1 MRDAPTFR
9 ARSAPFADGPL
20 MVERVTSPS
29 DSSTSSSSSLL
40 RTAADS
46 SGPGTAAGP
55 EGSASARDSAEDRLR
70 GLLAANRSVVSELAL
85 PGVLRRIVE
94 AARAI
99 AGARYAALGVI
110 GPDGRLEQFIH
121 AGMDEDTV
129 ERIGHLPTGRGVL
142 GALIEQ
148 PEPIR
153 LHTIGDDPRSA
164 GFPAAHPP
172 MQGFL
177 GVPVRSRGEVFGN
190 LYLTDRVDGSDFSA
204 DDEDLVVALA
214 ASAGV
219 AIENARLYEESRR
232 RQEWLRASA
241 EISRDLLRPGLGDE
255 VLVRIADAMLRL
267 ADADVVTLDFP
278 EGDPATPAHQVREDA
293 SRLVIEVARGVETDD
308 LQGTAYPTA
317 PSLAGEAM
325 RERRVVL
332 VDGTGPLDPALTPV
346 IADGIWGPA
355 MACPLVGEEG
365 VRGAVVVARC
375 VGSRP
380 FSPSDVE
387 TAEQLALHAA
397 VALELADGR
406 RDEER
411 VAMLEDR
418 HRIAR
423 DLHDHVIQRIF
434 ATELTLEA
442 VTGRATDPAVRAA
455 LGRAVEDLDETIR
468 RIRTSIFDLQGARSS
483 PDARAVLLE
492 VVRSSTAGLGFEPAL
507 RLEGPVATVLDP
519 ALLHDVTAV
528 LREGL
533 TNVVKHSRC
542 TKVDVHVTVT
552 ASCVTVEVTD
562 DGSAMSPGTGRGAAG
577 PEDADHTD
585 APGTGRP
592 VRPTHGR
599 GLDNLTS
606 RARAR
611 HGECTLATDERGTV
625 LTWTAPLTS

>member
-1 MRDAPTFR
+1 LVHDVDARDDPGPGR
-9 ARSAPFADGPL
+9 SVAREDCPL
-20 MVERVTSPS
+20 MVRSALSLHDPSSP
-29 DSSTSSSSSLL
+29 
-40 RTAADS
+40 
-46 SGPGTAAGP
+46 P
-55 EGSASARDSAEDRLR
+55 GSAEERLR

-85 PGVLRRIVE
+85 PGVLRRSVE

-110 GPDGRLEQFIH
+110 GPDGMLEQFIH
-121 AGMDEDTV
+121 TGMDEATV
-129 ERIGHLPTGRGVL
+129 ERIGQLPTGRGVL

-148 PEPIR
+148 PAPIR
-153 LHTIGDDPRSA
+153 LHTISDDPRSV
-164 GFPAAHPP
+164 GFPPGHPP
-172 MQGFL
+172 MVGFL

-190 LYLTDRVDGSDFSA
+190 LYLTDRLDGSDFSS
-204 DDEDLVVALA
+204 DDEELVVALA
-214 ASAGV
+214 ASAGI

-278 EGDPATPAHQVREDA
+278 EADDRDA
-293 SRLVIEVARGVETDD
+293 SVHESPDGAGRLFIEVARGVETDH
-308 LQGTAYPTA
+308 LVGTAYLA
-317 PSLAGEAM
+317 GPSLAGTAM
-325 RERRVVL
+325 RERRPAL
-332 VDGTGPLDPALTPV
+332 VDGTCPAQPALTPV

-365 VRGAVVVARC
+365 VRGAVVVARR

-380 FSPSDVE
+380 FSTADVE

-411 VAMLEDR
+411 IAMLEDR

-442 VTGRATDPAVRAA
+442 AKGRAIDIAVREA

-468 RIRTSIFDLQGARSS
+468 RIRAAIFELQEPTSS

-492 VVRSSTAGLGFEPAL
+492 VVTSSSAGLGFEPAL

-519 ALLHDVTAV
+519 PLLHDVTAV
-528 LREGL
+528 LREAL
-533 TNVVKHSRC
+533 TNVVKHSEC
-542 TKVDVHVTVT
+542 SNVDVHVAVT
-552 ASCVTVEVTD
+552 ASSVTVEVTD
-562 DGSAMSPGTGRGAAG
+562 DGPPSAVNSSAGSGREHPDGG
-577 PEDADHTD
+577 SH
-585 APGTGRP
+585 R
-592 VRPTHGR
+592 R
-599 GLDNLTS
+599 GLANLAS

-611 HGECTLATDERGTV
+611 HGECTLTTDERGTV
-625 LTWTAPLTS
+625 LTWIAPLTA

>member
-1 MRDAPTFR
+1 MP
-9 ARSAPFADGPL
+9 SEHGPL
-20 MVERVTSPS
+20 MVVPVPA
-29 DSSTSSSSSLL
+29 L
-40 RTAADS
+40 TAA
-46 SGPGTAAGP
+46 SGQP
-55 EGSASARDSAEDRLR
+55 GSAERRLR
-70 GLLAANRSVVSELAL
+70 ELLAANRSVVSELAL

-110 GPDGRLEQFIH
+110 GPDGMLEQFIH
-121 AGMDEDTV
+121 SGMDDATV

-148 PEPIR
+148 PAPIR
-153 LHTIGDDPRSA
+153 LHAISDDPRSV
-164 GFPAAHPP
+164 GFPSGHPP
-172 MQGFL
+172 MKSFL

-190 LYLTDRVDGSDFSA
+190 LYLAERVDGSDFSA
-204 DDEDLVVALA
+204 DDEELVVALA

-241 EISRDLLRPGLGDE
+241 EISRDLLRPGLGDQ
-255 VLVRIADAMLRL
+255 VLLRIADAMLRL
-267 ADADVVTLDFP
+267 TDADVVTLDFP
-278 EGDPATPAHQVREDA
+278 EGHDEAAAAPEAPEDVTH
-293 SRLVIEVARGVETDD
+293 LVIEVARGVETDE
-308 LQGTAYPTA
+308 LLGTAYLSA
-317 PSLAGEAM
+317 PSLAGTAM
-325 RERRVVL
+325 RERRPAVF
-332 VDGTGPLDPALTPV
+332 DGTGPAEPDLTPV

-355 MACPLVGEEG
+355 VACPLVGETD
-365 VRGAVVVARC
+365 VRGAVVLARR
-375 VGSRP
+375 VGSHP
-380 FSPSDVE
+380 FSPADVE

-411 VAMLEDR
+411 VAMLEER

-442 VTGRATDPAVRAA
+442 ANGRASDPAVREA

-468 RIRTSIFDLQGARSS
+468 RIRTTIFELQDLRSS
-483 PDARAVLLE
+483 LDPRAVLLD
-492 VVRSSTAGLGFEPAL
+492 VVTSSTAGLGFEPAL

-542 TKVDVHVTVT
+542 THVDVHVTVT
-552 ASCVTVEVTD
+552 PASVTVEVID
-562 DGSAMSPGTGRGAAG
+562 DGPPFTLPATASPTGEATGDATGGSGAG
-577 PEDADHTD
+577 H
-585 APGTGRP
+585 R
-592 VRPTHGR
+592 HG
-599 GLDNLTS
+599 LENLAC

-611 HGECTLATDERGTV
+611 HGECTLTTDERGTV
-625 LTWTAPLTS
+625 LTWTVPQTR

>member
-1 MRDAPTFR
+1 MP
-9 ARSAPFADGPL
+9 SEDGPL
-20 MVERVTSPS
+20 MVVPVPT
-29 DSSTSSSSSLL
+29 L
-40 RTAADS
+40 TAS
-46 SGPGTAAGP
+46 SGQP
-55 EGSASARDSAEDRLR
+55 GSAERRLR
-70 GLLAANRSVVSELAL
+70 ELLAANRSVVSELAL

-110 GPDGRLEQFIH
+110 GPDGLLEQFIH
-121 AGMDEDTV
+121 SGMDDATV

-148 PEPIR
+148 PAPIR
-153 LHTIGDDPRSA
+153 LHAISDDPRSV
-164 GFPAAHPP
+164 GFPPGHPP
-172 MQGFL
+172 MNGFL

-190 LYLTDRVDGSDFSA
+190 LYLAERIDGCDFST
-204 DDEDLVVALA
+204 DDEELVVALA

-255 VLVRIADAMLRL
+255 VLLRIADAMLRL
-267 ADADVVTLDFP
+267 TDADVVTLDFP
-278 EGDPATPAHQVREDA
+278 EGHDQGTAASGVPDDAT
-293 SRLVIEVARGVETDD
+293 RLVIEVARGMETDD
-308 LQGTAYPTA
+308 LLGTAYLSA
-317 PSLAGEAM
+317 PSLAGTAM
-325 RERRVVL
+325 RERRPAA
-332 VDGTGPLDPALTPV
+332 VDGTGPAEPALTPV

-355 MACPLVGEEG
+355 VACPLVGEAD
-365 VRGAVVVARC
+365 VRGAVVVARR
-375 VGSRP
+375 VGSHP
-380 FSPSDVE
+380 FSPADVE

-411 VAMLEDR
+411 VAMLEER

-442 VTGRATDPAVRAA
+442 ATGRATEPAVREA
-455 LGRAVEDLDETIR
+455 LRRAVEDLDETIR
-468 RIRTSIFDLQGARSS
+468 RIRTTIFELQDHPSSEDPRS
-483 PDARAVLLE
+483 VLLD
-492 VVRSSTAGLGFEPAL
+492 VVTSSTAGLGFEPSL

-519 ALLHDVTAV
+519 PLLHDVTAV

-533 TNVVKHSRC
+533 TNVVKHARC
-542 TKVDVHVTVT
+542 TQVDVRVSVTPV
-552 ASCVTVEVTD
+552 SVTVEVID
-562 DGSAMSPGTGRGAAG
+562 DGPPVTLPATASPAGDATGSPPG
-577 PEDADHTD
+577 
-585 APGTGRP
+585 APGADGHR
-592 VRPTHGR
+592 R
-599 GLDNLTS
+599 GLENLAC

-611 HGECTLATDERGTV
+611 HGECTLTTDERGTV
-625 LTWTAPLTS
+625 LTWTVPQTT

>member
-1 MRDAPTFR
+1 MVRGVTYLHDPHDPQDPQAPRGPSGAQR
-9 ARSAPFADGPL
+9 ATGP
-20 MVERVTSPS
+20 P
-29 DSSTSSSSSLL
+29 
-40 RTAADS
+40 
-46 SGPGTAAGP
+46 
-55 EGSASARDSAEDRLR
+55 GSAEERLR

-110 GPDGRLEQFIH
+110 GPDGTLEQFIH
-121 AGMDEDTV
+121 AGMDDGTV

-153 LHTIGDDPRSA
+153 LHAIADDPRSA
-164 GFPAAHPP
+164 GFPDGHPP

-190 LYLTDRVDGSDFSA
+190 LYLTDRADGADFSP
-204 DDEDLVVALA
+204 DDEELVVALA

-232 RQEWLRASA
+232 RQEWLRASG
-241 EISRDLLRPGLGDE
+241 EISRDLLRPGLGDA

-278 EGDPATPAHQVREDA
+278 EGEDPTTRAHQVSEDS

-308 LQGTAYPTA
+308 LQGTAYLTA
-317 PSLAGEAM
+317 PSLAGQAM
-325 RERRVVL
+325 RERRAVL
-332 VDGTGPLDPALTPV
+332 VDGTGRLDPALTPV

-442 VTGRATDPAVRAA
+442 VTGRATDPAVREA

-468 RIRTSIFDLQGARSS
+468 RIRTSIFDLQGARSA

-542 TKVDVHVTVT
+542 TRVDVHVAVT
-552 ASCVTVEVTD
+552 HACVTVEVTD
-562 DGSAMSPGTGRGAAG
+562 DGSALAPSSWPG
-577 PEDADHTD
+577 PENLADLNDPDDPDDPDEPDDPDDPDEPTS
-585 APGTGRP
+585 GRP
-592 VRPTHGR
+592 APRAHGR

-611 HGECTLATDERGTV
+611 HGDCTLTTDERGTV